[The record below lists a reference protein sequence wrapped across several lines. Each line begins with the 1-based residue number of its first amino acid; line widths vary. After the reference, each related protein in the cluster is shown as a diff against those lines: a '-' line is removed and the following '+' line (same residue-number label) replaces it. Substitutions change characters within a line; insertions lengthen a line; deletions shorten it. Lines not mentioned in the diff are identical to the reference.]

1 MHDDASFDA
10 FYNRTAADVARH
22 VYLLTAGP
30 HRAAHVTHRAYAR
43 AYAEWETVSAL
54 PSPESW
60 VRMLASD
67 MALDHLHRA
76 QQRIGSWI
84 PHPDRVAAQV
94 ARVRR
99 SPAPGGVDQAE
110 AEAAAEDV
118 PEVAAEDA
126 PESRVKDSAKDAA
139 EDAALSTP
147 ATAPDAPSSSSSD
160 ADEPGTDPDAGPDV
174 DAAAPDMDADAG
186 PGSGTGPD
194 KGSTDPDT
202 GGADPGAVAADAP
215 GGASEPPETDSAPG
229 SPVPD
234 LTGDKS
240 DAVDRAW
247 SADVALLRAL
257 RRVPAHRRRAAV
269 LRHHLG
275 MEPEEIA
282 VETEA
287 TTNST
292 IERISLAN
300 EQLARR
306 VGELTGPDP
315 DGPEAHERLNA
326 VMTDLTK
333 RYRPK
338 LHSAARIR
346 GSARTRA
353 VVLVAAVVAA
363 VLGLGGYALS
373 SIADPGGL
381 PDKRA
386 EVQASIAARGGL
398 GAQVAE
404 QAPKQEFRFGRTNAK
419 AEQVPQGQYE
429 FVYIKGSSERDGGTF
444 LSIEAA
450 HAGVDPEAIVGVRDV
465 PLATE
470 ARFRGEKA
478 FGITEERFV
487 DPPLFLSRLAEGHL
501 ARTVFQIHYDD
512 NNQVDRVV
520 EYIR

>member
-1 MHDDASFDA
+1 MHDDATFDA

-30 HRAAHVTHRAYAR
+30 HRAAQVTHRAYAR

-54 PSPESW
+54 PSPEAW
-60 VRMLASD
+60 VRTLASD

-76 QQRIGSWI
+76 QQRISGWI
-84 PHPDRVAAQV
+84 PHPDRIAAHV
-94 ARVRR
+94 SKERR
-99 SPAPGGVDQAE
+99 SPAPAPAPASASAPASGDAE
-110 AEAAAEDV
+110 
-118 PEVAAEDA
+118 
-126 PESRVKDSAKDAA
+126 
-139 EDAALSTP
+139 P
-147 ATAPDAPSSSSSD
+147 ADTTAAPS
-160 ADEPGTDPDAGPDV
+160 ADEPGTPTEDSQPTKARDNRSKKKGRKPRQDRPAPDA
-174 DAAAPDMDADAG
+174 A
-186 PGSGTGPD
+186 T
-194 KGSTDPDT
+194 
-202 GGADPGAVAADAP
+202 
-215 GGASEPPETDSAPG
+215 EPPKPEPASATTAPAKATAPKAAQSETTDRKTDDREATDREATEREATKPQ
-229 SPVPD
+229 PEPEPEAVPD
-234 LTGDKS
+234 LSGDKS
-240 DAVDRAW
+240 DTVDRDW

-257 RRVPAHRRRAAV
+257 RRVPAHRRRAVV

-275 MEPEEIA
+275 MAPEEIA

-300 EQLARR
+300 EQLSRR

-326 VMTDLTK
+326 VMVDLTE
-333 RYRPK
+333 RYEPK
-338 LHSAARIR
+338 LHPAARIR
-346 GSARTRA
+346 TGARTRA
-353 VVLVAAVVAA
+353 VVLVAAVAAA
-363 VLGLGGYALS
+363 VLTLGGYALS

-404 QAPKQEFRFGRTNAK
+404 QAPKQEFKFGRTNAK

-450 HAGVDPEAIVGVRDV
+450 HAGVDPEAIPGVRDV
-465 PLATE
+465 PLATD
-470 ARFRGEKA
+470 ARFRGERA

-487 DPPLFLSRLAEGHL
+487 DPTLFLSRLAEGHL
-501 ARTVFQIHYDD
+501 AATVFQIHYDD
-512 NNQVDRVV
+512 DSQVDRVV
-520 EYIR
+520 EYRR